1 MNFDAAI
8 SHNVSPQY
16 PYLVMYTQTKFL
28 GVFSASAVHVQI
40 TSASFWPVTLAKSKA
55 KSYRLSLLN
64 PRY

>member
-16 PYLVMYTQTKFL
+16 PYLVMYIQTKFL

-40 TSASFWPVTLAKSKA
+40 TSASFWPVTLKNLKLRANGC
-55 KSYRLSLLN
+55 LS
-64 PRY
+64 